1 MKKRWMSRLLLPLVV
16 LILAAPAR
24 GEEGRQPFRATVRA
38 AETLTPT
45 DQPGVFDVVIA
56 GMGRGNLFGRLTFAA
71 TETIDFVSRP
81 GIAVVTDGKF
91 VMTARDGSQLFATY
105 TGTGVPDPDR
115 PGFVLGR
122 ATATIRGGTG
132 RFEGASGTIPFA
144 LDIDTVNLTEVIT
157 FDGFL
162 WGVGCP

>member
-1 MKKRWMSRLLLPLVV
+1 MMRRWMGTLVPVVALTFAAVAHGQGGDRL
-16 LILAAPAR
+16 
-24 GEEGRQPFRATVRA
+24 PFRATVRA

-45 DQPGVFDVVIA
+45 DQPGVFEVVIA
-56 GMGRGNLFGRLTFAA
+56 GEGRGNLFGRLTFAA

-81 GIAVVTDGKF
+81 GIAVVTDGRF

-115 PGFVLGR
+115 PGFVLGQ
-122 ATATIRGGTG
+122 ATATITGGTG
-132 RFEGASGTIPFA
+132 RFEGAAGTVPFA
-144 LDIDTVNLTEVIT
+144 LDIDTVTLTEVIT

-162 WGVGCP
+162 TGVGCP